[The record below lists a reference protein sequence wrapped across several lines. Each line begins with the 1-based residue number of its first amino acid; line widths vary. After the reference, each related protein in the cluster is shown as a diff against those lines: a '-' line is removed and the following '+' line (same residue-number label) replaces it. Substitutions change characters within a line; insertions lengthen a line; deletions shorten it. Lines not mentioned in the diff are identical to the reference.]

1 MDGHNDEQAN
11 EDAARRIQAEMWAA
25 DQAAAA
31 AAEDNAGGGN
41 GNENNGG
48 GDENANGG
56 DAAGAAAAE
65 DNADIEEED
74 RERARGAVDGGI
86 AGEARDENG
95 IRITRSLL
103 CPIVSFFDG
112 SLLAGLFNDRFIN
125 PHLFPIFRRERH
137 RCSTSSAPRT

>member
-31 AAEDNAGGGN
+31 AAEDNAGGGGN
-41 GNENNGG
+41 ANENNGN
-48 GDENANGG
+48 DENANGG
-56 DAAGAAAAE
+56 GDAAAAAE

-112 SLLAGLFNDRFIN
+112 SSFLRGRCTLRPRRLFVTTV
-125 PHLFPIFRRERH
+125 H
-137 RCSTSSAPRT
+137 

>member
-1 MDGHNDEQAN
+1 MDGNDEQAN

-31 AAEDNAGGGN
+31 AAGDDAGGG
-41 GNENNGG
+41 ENNGG
-48 GDENANGG
+48 GNDENANAGG
-56 DAAGAAAAE
+56 DAAE

-95 IRITRSLL
+95 VRITRSLL

-112 SLLAGLFNDRFIN
+112 PPLVCLCTCRFLITHVPNLARLGRRRF
-125 PHLFPIFRRERH
+125 
-137 RCSTSSAPRT
+137 STSSAPRT